1 LEGYQIVETSVVSL
15 DIPGIL
21 ACILFGL
28 ALLLPTIRST
38 LVSIFAGIFNL
49 ARILP
54 TFLSRV
60 TGIPP
65 ILPSILPPVHALRLR
80 VTLRLEND
88 QPDGKNQSKNQ
99 NP

>member
-1 LEGYQIVETSVVSL
+1 VVETSVVSL

-21 ACILFGL
+21 ARILFGL
-28 ALLLPTIRST
+28 TLLLPTIRST
-38 LVSIFAGIFNL
+38 LVSIFAGIFDL
-49 ARILP
+49 TCVLT

-65 ILPSILPPVHALRLR
+65 ILPSILPPLHALRLR
-80 VTLRLEND
+80 ETLRLESN
-88 QPDGKNQSKNQ
+88 QPDGKNQNRYP